1 MSIIAKIII
10 IVLGTIISLFWLY
23 CVKNSVEV
31 YDEQIEYLDPKEYF
45 LPELCQ
51 IGYFILEKFNI
62 SLDSRFF
69 AKRREKL
76 VESKGE
82 NADFYLYANVAAQI
96 SYFITIVALGF
107 LFAIIADSKEITFFS
122 LILAG
127 LIVYYLDYTIDESI
141 DKRHDEILRD
151 LPNVMSKLSL
161 LINAGMI
168 LRDAWAKVA
177 NTGDRLLYQE
187 MQIAE
192 YDMSNGLSDYEALM
206 NFTERCNV
214 KEIKKFTS
222 VIIQNIEK
230 GSGELSKSL
239 KELSEESWNEKKQ
252 LTIQKGAAADSK
264 LMIPTGIIFAGILM
278 VIMVPL
284 FTNLF

>member
-1 MSIIAKIII
+1 MSIVAKIII
-10 IVLGTIISLFWLY
+10 IILGTIIALFWFY
-23 CVKNSVEV
+23 CAKSSMGI

-51 IGYFILEKFNI
+51 IGYFILEKFDI
-62 SLDSRFF
+62 SLEGHFF
-69 AKRREKL
+69 TKRKEKL
-76 VESKGE
+76 KESKGE
-82 NADFYLYANVAAQI
+82 NAEFYLYANVAAQI
-96 SYFITIVALGF
+96 SYFLTIVVLGF
-107 LFAIIADSKEITFFS
+107 LFAIIADSAEVVFFAI
-122 LILAG
+122 ILAAI
-127 LIVYYLDYTIDESI
+127 IVYYLDYTIDESI
-141 DKRHDEILRD
+141 SLRHDEILRD

-168 LRDAWAKVA
+168 LREAWSKVSH
-177 NTGDRLLYQE
+177 TGHRLLYQE
-187 MQIAE
+187 MKVAE
-192 YDMSNGLSDYEALM
+192 YEMANGLSEQEALRH
-206 NFTERCNV
+206 FTERCNV

-284 FTNLF
+284 FANLF

>member
-1 MSIIAKIII
+1 MSIIVKIII
-10 IVLGTIISLFWLY
+10 MFLGTIISLFWIY
-23 CVKNSVEV
+23 CAKASIEI

-62 SLDSRFF
+62 SLEARYFI
-69 AKRREKL
+69 KRKEKL
-76 VESKGE
+76 KESKGE
-82 NADFYLYANVAAQI
+82 NAEFYLYANVAAQI
-96 SYFITIVALGF
+96 SYFLTITAIGF
-107 LFAIIADSKEITFFS
+107 LFAIISDSAEVAFFAI
-122 LILAG
+122 ILASI
-127 LIVYYLDYTIDESI
+127 LVYYLDYTIEESV
-141 DKRHDEILRD
+141 DLRHDEILRD
-151 LPNVMSKLSL
+151 LPNVMSKLAL
-161 LINAGMI
+161 LINAGMV
-168 LRDAWAKVA
+168 LKEAWAKVA
-177 NTGDRLLYQE
+177 YTGTRLLYEE
-187 MQIAE
+187 MQTTE
-192 YDMSNGLSDYEALM
+192 YEMSNGLSDQEALIH
-206 NFTERCNV
+206 FTERCNV
-214 KEIKKFTS
+214 KEVKKFTS

-239 KELSEESWNEKKQ
+239 KELSEESWNQKKQ

>member
-10 IVLGTIISLFWLY
+10 IVLGTVISLFWLY
-23 CVKNSVEV
+23 CAKNSVLV
-31 YDEQIEYLDPKEYF
+31 YDEQIDYLDPKEYF

-76 VESKGE
+76 LETKGE

-107 LFAIIADSKEITFFS
+107 LFAIIADSAEITFFAV
-122 LILAG
+122 ILAG
-127 LIVYYLDYTIDESI
+127 LIVYYLDFTIDESI
-141 DKRHDEILRD
+141 NLRHDEILRD
-151 LPNVMSKLSL
+151 LPSVMSKLSL

-177 NTGDRLLYQE
+177 STGERLLYQE

-192 YDMSNGLSDYEALM
+192 YDMSNGLSDYEALIS
-206 NFTERCNV
+206 FTERCNI

-284 FTNLF
+284 FANLF

>member
-1 MSIIAKIII
+1 M
-10 IVLGTIISLFWLY
+10 
-23 CVKNSVEV
+23 
-31 YDEQIEYLDPKEYF
+31 DPKEYF

-76 VESKGE
+76 LETKGE

-107 LFAIIADSKEITFFS
+107 LFAIIADSAEITFFAV
-122 LILAG
+122 ILAG
-127 LIVYYLDYTIDESI
+127 LIVYYLDFTIDESI
-141 DKRHDEILRD
+141 NLRHDEILRD
-151 LPNVMSKLSL
+151 LPSVMSKLSL

-177 NTGDRLLYQE
+177 STGERLLYQE

-192 YDMSNGLSDYEALM
+192 YDMSNGLSDYEALIS
-206 NFTERCNV
+206 FTERCNI

-284 FTNLF
+284 FANLF